1 MKTSVKAPAKTPAK
15 SAAKSYQML
24 IGGKFVDAASGETRE
39 IRDPGNGELLGLVP
53 EASREDVKR
62 AIAAARQ
69 AFDAGPWR
77 KTSALERGKLL
88 LKIGDLIRAD
98 AKALAELEVRNMGK
112 PLAEAEYDVAD
123 AANCFEFYGGLA
135 TKIHGETMSVP
146 ANSLSFVLREPV
158 GVCGQ
163 IIPWNYPLLMAVW
176 KMAPALAAGCTLV
189 LKPSELT
196 PLTAL
201 VLARLIQQ
209 AGMPDGVVNIV
220 SGPGAGA
227 GEELAESPLVD
238 KVAFTGGTV
247 TGRKIAAAATGNL
260 KKVTLELGGKNPNI
274 VFADADFEAAV
285 DGALFAAF
293 ANQGEVCS
301 AGSRLLV
308 ERAVHKKLVAAMLA
322 KIPRVKLGHGLT
334 PGVKMGPLVSAAHR
348 EKVEGFIKAGVQEGA
363 KLVCGGGRPKGA
375 EFANGN
381 FVEPAIFDDVKPSM
395 RVAREEIFG
404 PVLSVI
410 PFDTEEEAVRL
421 ANDTVYG
428 LAAAVW
434 TQNITKG
441 LRVIRE
447 LRAGITWINTYHPTY
462 NEMPWGGYKQSGTGR
477 ELGLYGIQ
485 AYLETKQV
493 NVNLDEAPIGW
504 Y

>member
-1 MKTSVKAPAKTPAK
+1 MKN
-15 SAAKSYQML
+15 YEML
-24 IGGKFVDAASGETRE
+24 IGGRFVAAASGATRE
-39 IRDPGNGELLGLVP
+39 IFDPGSGESLGLVP
-53 EASREDVKR
+53 EAARADVQR
-62 AIAAARQ
+62 AILAARE
-69 AFDAGPWR
+69 AFDRGPWR

-88 LKIGDLIRAD
+88 LKVGDLIRAD
-98 AKALAELEVRNMGK
+98 ARALAELEVRNMGK
-112 PLAEAEYDVAD
+112 SLAEAEYDVAD

-135 TKIHGETMSVP
+135 TKVHGETMSVP

-163 IIPWNYPLLMAVW
+163 IIPWNYPLLMAAW

-201 VLARLIQQ
+201 ALARLLQ
-209 AGMPDGVVNIV
+209 AAGLPPGVVNV
-220 SGPGAGA
+220 VTGPGAGA

-247 TGRKIAAAATGNL
+247 TGRKIAVAATGNL
-260 KKVTLELGGKNPNI
+260 KKVTLELGGKNPNV

-308 ERAVHKKLVAAMLA
+308 ERPIHKRLVDAMRA
-322 KIPRVKLGHGLT
+322 KIPRVRLGHGLT

-348 EKVEGFIKAGVQEGA
+348 AKVEAYIKIGSAEGA
-363 KLVCGGGRPKGA
+363 SLVCGGGRPKGA
-375 EFANGN
+375 EFAQGH
-381 FVEPAIFDDVKPSM
+381 FVEPTIFDDVTPSM
-395 RVAREEIFG
+395 RISREEIFG
-404 PVLSVI
+404 PVLCVT

-434 TQNITKG
+434 TANITKG

-493 NVNLDEAPIGW
+493 NVNLDEAPLGW

>member
-1 MKTSVKAPAKTPAK
+1 MKTTLKAPVKTAAQAAGKPLSMLVGGAFV
-15 SAAKSYQML
+15 AAKS
-24 IGGKFVDAASGETRE
+24 GATRE
-39 IRDPGNGELLGLVP
+39 IRDPGNGELLAVVP
-53 EASREDVKR
+53 EAGREDVKL
-62 AIAAARQ
+62 AILAARE
-69 AFDAGPWR
+69 AFDRGPWR
-77 KTSALERGKLL
+77 KTSAQERGKLL

-163 IIPWNYPLLMAVW
+163 IIPWNYPLLMAAW
-176 KMAPALAAGCTLV
+176 KMAPALAAGCTVV

-196 PLTAL
+196 PRTAL
-201 VLARLIQQ
+201 RLARLMSD
-209 AGMPDGVVNIV
+209 AGVPAGVVNV
-220 SGPGAGA
+220 VTGPGAGA

-247 TGRKIAAAATGNL
+247 TGRKIAIAATGNL
-260 KKVTLELGGKNPNI
+260 KRITLELGGKNPNI

-308 ERAVHKKLVAAMLA
+308 ERKIHKKLVAAMLA
-322 KIPRVKLGHGLT
+322 KIPRIKIGHGLL

-348 EKVEGFIKAGVQEGA
+348 DKVEAYIAIGKKEGA

-375 EFANGN
+375 EFSNGN
-381 FVEPAIFDDVKPSM
+381 FVEPTIFDDVKPSM

-421 ANDTVYG
+421 ANDTEYG

-434 TQNITKG
+434 TTNINKG
-441 LRVIRE
+441 VRVIKE

-493 NVNLDEAPIGW
+493 NVNLDEAPLGW